1 MRATRWIICLGLAVL
16 ACAGPQVVQQQRT
29 VAVPV
34 PEPSPPEPELI
45 SRPLLSMDK
54 ISFSDSLLFVRDPL
68 QTLEDARNH
77 YDVALTAAKKQ
88 DLAVAQT
95 AIDEALR
102 RLVTLSVLQQFW
114 VVGGCQDLL
123 RDLSRL
129 VINMHEGRPPPES
142 KLRGNVARDYNPRV
156 SKQVN
161 WWLRY
166 SQEALKLSY
175 ARSGLYGNLIRNE
188 LAARGMPQELQWL
201 PAVESNFKP
210 RAYSWADAAGMWQF
224 IMDTGKRY
232 GLSRSGF
239 VDDRMDP
246 YKATGAAL
254 DYLSDL
260 YDMFGD
266 WHLALAAYNCGES
279 RVLRAVNRQ
288 GTSDFW
294 RLSLPRET
302 LRYVPRF
309 LAAVYLFENPEQY
322 NVTFPDLK
330 PTFVFEETMIQ
341 KSVAL
346 VDVAESLDIAP
357 EQLKELNPGIR
368 YGVTPPE
375 GYSIRVPLGLG
386 GTLLAAADKIPEAK
400 FTPPPETLKYRVRRG
415 DTLGHIA
422 LRYRTSVRR
431 LKSMNQLRSDRI
443 RIGRVLNVPGKRYN
457 NTVYASTQRSSS
469 TVATKDSQ
477 TSPSSRNSGSYT
489 IRMGD
494 TLSGLA
500 RSYGTTVSTLRQLN
514 GMRNDH
520 LRVGQVVK
528 IPGNE
533 PDAPAVA
540 SNTQAPAP
548 RSTRSHKVRRGDTL
562 SDIAQRY
569 SISLSAIYRANP
581 SVSPRLLRIGHVL
594 AIPGAQERMA
604 VVGTTHIVK
613 RGESLWSI
621 ARRYEQ
627 SVARILQLNDLKQD
641 DFIKPG
647 QILRIVSQ

>member
-1 MRATRWIICLGLAVL
+1 
-16 ACAGPQVVQQQRT
+16 
-29 VAVPV
+29 
-34 PEPSPPEPELI
+34 
-45 SRPLLSMDK
+45 
-54 ISFSDSLLFVRDPL
+54 
-68 QTLEDARNH
+68 
-77 YDVALTAAKKQ
+77 
-88 DLAVAQT
+88 
-95 AIDEALR
+95 
-102 RLVTLSVLQQFW
+102 
-114 VVGGCQDLL
+114 
-123 RDLSRL
+123 
-129 VINMHEGRPPPES
+129 
-142 KLRGNVARDYNPRV
+142 
-156 SKQVN
+156 
-161 WWLRY
+161 
-166 SQEALKLSY
+166 
-175 ARSGLYGNLIRNE
+175 
-188 LAARGMPQELQWL
+188 
-201 PAVESNFKP
+201 
-210 RAYSWADAAGMWQF
+210 
-224 IMDTGKRY
+224 
-232 GLSRSGF
+232 
-239 VDDRMDP
+239 
-246 YKATGAAL
+246 
-254 DYLSDL
+254 
-260 YDMFGD
+260 
-266 WHLALAAYNCGES
+266 
-279 RVLRAVNRQ
+279 
-288 GTSDFW
+288 
-294 RLSLPRET
+294 
-302 LRYVPRF
+302 
-309 LAAVYLFENPEQY
+309 
-322 NVTFPDLK
+322 
-330 PTFVFEETMIQ
+330 
-341 KSVAL
+341 
-346 VDVAESLDIAP
+346 
-357 EQLKELNPGIR
+357 
-368 YGVTPPE
+368 
-375 GYSIRVPLGLG
+375 
-386 GTLLAAADKIPEAK
+386 
-400 FTPPPETLKYRVRRG
+400 
-415 DTLGHIA
+415 
-422 LRYRTSVRR
+422 
-431 LKSMNQLRSDRI
+431 MNQLRSDRI

-469 TVATKDSQ
+469 TVATKVSQ

-594 AIPGAQERMA
+594 AIPGAHERMA